1 MKCGYAV
8 IIVPVKVVRLKSN
21 SVKATKFPWLKSNSV
36 KATKFPLLLNPIKT
50 ESLVIYNFRARK
62 SPCPLFSCIIFKN
75 SHAFRNNQ
83 T

>member
-21 SVKATKFPWLKSNSV
+21 SVKATKFP
-36 KATKFPLLLNPIKT
+36 LLLNTIKT

-62 SPCPLFSCIIFKN
+62 FPCPLFSCIIFKN